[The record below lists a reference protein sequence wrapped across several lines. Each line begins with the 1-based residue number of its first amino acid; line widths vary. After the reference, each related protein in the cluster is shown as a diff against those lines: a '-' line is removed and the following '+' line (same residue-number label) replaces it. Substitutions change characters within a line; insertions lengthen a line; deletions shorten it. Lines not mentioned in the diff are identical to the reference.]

1 MKLVA
6 SDVTVVVLNNTGHG
20 ILEENPRG
28 DHPRAREVSLKMHVS
43 GVHGSCLN
51 LPPESEA

>member
-6 SDVTVVVLNNTGHG
+6 SDVTVVVLNNT
-20 ILEENPRG
+20 
-28 DHPRAREVSLKMHVS
+28 DHQRAREVSLKMHVS